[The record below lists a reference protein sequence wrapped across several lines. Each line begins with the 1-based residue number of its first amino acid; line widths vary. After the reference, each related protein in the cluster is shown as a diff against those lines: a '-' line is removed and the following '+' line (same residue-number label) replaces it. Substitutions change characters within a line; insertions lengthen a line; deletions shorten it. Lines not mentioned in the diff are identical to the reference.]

1 MRHVYIRY
9 GRSRSDDLASGQLV
23 ANDNG
28 GAKTLKAAADGTA
41 LQHLADMIPI
51 GFVITRGGTACSK
64 NFSGEHYL
72 YPFCGGT
79 SVAAAILIQEPTVH

>member
-1 MRHVYIRY
+1 M
-9 GRSRSDDLASGQLV
+9 
-23 ANDNG
+23 
-28 GAKTLKAAADGTA
+28 A
-41 LQHLADMIPI
+41 LEHLADMIPI